1 MIRRLLSSSAVRYG
15 LSSCLAFLIDYVLLL
30 LLDAVIPVAS
40 MEIAALAAWIVSSL
54 VNFTV
59 NRRWVF
65 HSSAPLPRAMADYY
79 GLAAAVFLL
88 KTYVLMELLTRL
100 LRIPLSLAKPAAEVV
115 FFVLNY
121 LIQKRFIFSRN
132 RK

>member
-1 MIRRLLSSSAVRYG
+1 MIHRLLSSSAVRYG

-30 LLDAVIPVAS
+30 LLNAVIPVAS
-40 MEIAALAAWIVSSL
+40 MEIAALAAWLVSSL

-65 HSSAPLPRAMADYY
+65 HSAAPLPRAMADYF
-79 GLAAAVFLL
+79 GLAAVVFLL
-88 KTYVLMELLTRL
+88 KTYVLMEILTRL
-100 LRIPLSLAKPAAEVV
+100 AHIPLSLSKPIAEVV

-121 LIQKRFIFSRN
+121 LVQKRFIFSRN